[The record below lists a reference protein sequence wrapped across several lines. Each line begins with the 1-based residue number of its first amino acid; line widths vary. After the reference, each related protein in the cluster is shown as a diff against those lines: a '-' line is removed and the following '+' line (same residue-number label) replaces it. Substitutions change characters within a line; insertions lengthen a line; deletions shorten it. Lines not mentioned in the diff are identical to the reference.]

1 MSSRAH
7 GERAYAATIDSAQ
20 GITVDQ
26 TVVLVGPDMDRRRL
40 YSASRWNT
48 VLRLGRHGEFL
59 LGRSRVARRRR
70 GVGGLSLRWPPRSV
84 GGASVRHRARFP
96 AGPQKFR
103 TVGFPEYGFKRLLS
117 FSAITEAVTSPPP

>member
-70 GVGGLSLRWPPRSV
+70 GVGGLSLRWPPPFGWRCLSTPPCSISC
-84 GGASVRHRARFP
+84 GPSKIPYGRFS
-96 AGPQKFR
+96 R
-103 TVGFPEYGFKRLLS
+103 IRLQTTAQFLS
-117 FSAITEAVTSPPP
+117 NY